1 MIKCRDVGALESAYI
16 KRHLSY
22 DPKTGEITRDDR
34 PPKFKGS
41 HDKDGYLKIRINNV
55 LYSAHRLAWF
65 LYYGEWPESEMDHI
79 NRCRTDNRI
88 ANLRVVDRITNVRNS
103 DVKPN
108 KKTGVRG
115 IHLDD
120 YTKRLKKRYTT
131 SLLGKKYR
139 FLTLEDAVAF
149 RIQNDLPI

>member
-1 MIKCRDVGALESAYI
+1 MIKCKTVGVLESAYI

-22 DPKTGEITRDDR
+22 DPETGLITRDDR

-41 HDKDGYLKIRINNV
+41 YDKDGYLKIRV
-55 LYSAHRLAWF
+55 QKVQYFAHRLAWF

-88 ANLRVVDRITNVRNS
+88 ENLRVVDRLTNVRNS

-108 KKTGVRG
+108 EKTGVRG
-115 IHLDD
+115 IHVDD
-120 YTKRLKKRYTT
+120 YTKRLKKKYTT

-139 FLTLEDAVAF
+139 FLTLEDAVEF
-149 RIQNDLPI
+149 RIQNNLPI